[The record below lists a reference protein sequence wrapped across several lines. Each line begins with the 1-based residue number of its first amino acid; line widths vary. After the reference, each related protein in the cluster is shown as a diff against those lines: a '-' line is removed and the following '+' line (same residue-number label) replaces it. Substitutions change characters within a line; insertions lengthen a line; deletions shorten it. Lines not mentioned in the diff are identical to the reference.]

1 MTPGRDR
8 LGGRYVVNW
17 NCQQLF
23 FTQTRQQRQPNDQS
37 ESFVLGGFQQ
47 LIDLLFVEDFDPGW
61 RGFQQHIRLYGIP
74 PGRVCVCEE
83 TLCLFDSHR
92 FKVIRQRAY
101 PTLFEG
107 KLIKLDDQ
115 VKSSVYRGGVKVKS
129 IKGNVAIQG

>member
-1 MTPGRDR
+1 
-8 LGGRYVVNW
+8 
-17 NCQQLF
+17 
-23 FTQTRQQRQPNDQS
+23 NDQS
-37 ESFVLGGFQQ
+37 KRFVVDTFEQ
-47 LIDLLFVEDFDPGW
+47 LFHLFFVEDFDPGW